1 MLRLLGAQIKCVIV
15 SETYAFGFTIP
26 TGKLERKTS
35 EKDRDTEKPLNSS
48 VVAHSQVTWP
58 WQGPQLLLV
67 LKSIAPCKRLRA
79 ELFPGG
85 VEISILALMDNTLR
99 LEYPWTAVLEEPK
112 YQSTAA
118 ILIIKNSFP
127 LDNSGC
133 CKLASPVAPVT
144 RTRATRGPRMSADGR
159 LLGPPGWLR
168 GSWSPEFPLLSWGVR
183 LISEKMLC

>member
-1 MLRLLGAQIKCVIV
+1 MLRLLGAQRKCVTV

-48 VVAHSQVTWP
+48 VVTHSQVTWP
-58 WQGPQLLLV
+58 WPGPQLLLV

-85 VEISILALMDNTLR
+85 VEISILALTDNTLR

-112 YQSTAA
+112 CQSTAA
-118 ILIIKNSFP
+118 ILIIKILFP

-133 CKLASPVAPVT
+133 CKLASPITPVT
-144 RTRATRGPRMSADGR
+144 RTGTT
-159 LLGPPGWLR
+159 
-168 GSWSPEFPLLSWGVR
+168 
-183 LISEKMLC
+183 